1 MASATIAKRCGF
13 DHCTFCPRSLRS
25 AWRYARRRS
34 RSTSRRGSGTA
45 ADAFRPA
52 SEFAKHGSPDCGATP
67 RDCPRPASVSDVPKP
82 PRRMQPG
89 RLEAFS
95 RANLVRARFGAGIE
109 ANTPAP
115 TDRRLSGHGRACR
128 SCPHARRCNRRAKS
142 FDADCRRGLSCG
154 ALWHLGDFTELVL
167 RLTKISTA
175 VPPPFRRAASKSAR
189 PRRDTRPQ

>member
-1 MASATIAKRCGF
+1 MEIRSPEKQVDQPSWVWDGSRRFPSRIRICQAWKSRLRRHASRLSSASVGLRRAQATSTNAAGPPRSFQPSQSGACPVRCG
-13 DHCTFCPRSLRS
+13 DRSQHS
-25 AWRYARRRS
+25 S
-34 RSTSRRGSGTA
+34 
-45 ADAFRPA
+45 
-52 SEFAKHGSPDCGATP
+52 
-67 RDCPRPASVSDVPKP
+67 
-82 PRRMQPG
+82 
-89 RLEAFS
+89 
-95 RANLVRARFGAGIE
+95 
-109 ANTPAP
+109 P